1 MVKTLARRKRR
12 ILRRRKKIFGTPVKP
27 RLAVTRTN
35 KHFYVQLIDDVHQQT
50 VACAS
55 TLSKELKTL
64 KKTSDINAA
73 KMVGHLIAEKARS
86 AGIIEVVLD
95 IRHYRYHGKI
105 KAFAEAAR
113 EGGLKF

>member
-1 MVKTLARRKRR
+1 MLKVVRRRIRR
-12 ILRRRKKIFGTPVKP
+12 ILRRRKSIFGTPIKP
-27 RLAVTRTN
+27 RLAVRRSN
-35 KHFYVQLIDDVHQQT
+35 KHFYAQLIDDVNGQT
-50 VACAS
+50 IAAAS

-64 KKTSDINAA
+64 KKTSDTNAA
-73 KMVGHLIAEKARS
+73 RMVGHLIAEKARS

-95 IRHYRYHGKI
+95 IRAYRYHGKI